1 MVSCRAAPSQAGPLR
16 PGELPAGEGMIR
28 PTSKISLVLFL
39 FFVVVA
45 TVALL
50 LGFFHVNP
58 TDPATLA

>member
-1 MVSCRAAPSQAGPLR
+1 
-16 PGELPAGEGMIR
+16 MIR